1 MSILMMA
8 RTGYD
13 GFFCSSCYGFLF
25 MPSVEVDSVFVL
37 STREVN
43 MNLIFGNNGTKYG
56 LENRALR

>member
-1 MSILMMA
+1 
-8 RTGYD
+8 
-13 GFFCSSCYGFLF
+13 